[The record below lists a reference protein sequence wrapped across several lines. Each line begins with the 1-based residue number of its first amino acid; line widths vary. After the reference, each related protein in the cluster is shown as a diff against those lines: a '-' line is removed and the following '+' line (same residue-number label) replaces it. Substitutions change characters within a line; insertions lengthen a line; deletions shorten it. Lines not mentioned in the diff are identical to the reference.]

1 MNFTGLKIT
10 TMNRIL
16 FSSFLVLTFNVI
28 TFYNAIGQDSPFQIH
43 LEPFSIEG
51 LSGVQSFAVGTHAG
65 KWVIL
70 GGRLDGLHKR
80 QQNQSFDIPGHN
92 KSIIVVDPIA
102 KLKWT
107 APLSSLSV
115 SLQDQLSSTNIE
127 FQQDGNYLYLI
138 GGYGYSAAFGSRVT
152 YDKLTAIDVPGLMNA
167 IITGTAISPY
177 FRQISHPDFAVTG
190 GHLNKIY
197 DTWYLVGGQKFTGNY
212 NPMGNPTY
220 TQEYTNAIRKFK
232 LVDDGNN
239 LTITHLPSLID
250 AVNLHRRDYNV
261 TPQIMPD
268 GKEGLTAFSGVFQ
281 INADLPFLNSVNI
294 DSSGYEVNPDFSQY
308 FNHYHCANLP
318 IFSSATQ
325 EMHTVFFGG
334 IAQYYESQG
343 TLIQDNN
350 VPFVK
355 TIARVTR
362 TASGQMTEYKLPVE
376 MPGFLGS
383 GSEFILNPE
392 IQKFE
397 NSVVKLDDIQDD
409 TTFVGYIFGGISSS
423 AANIFFTNTGVESI
437 ASGQI
442 FKVSIVKNATTSVHT
457 LNEQSRG
464 GLQLQ
469 IFPNP
474 TKGRLKV
481 KFHLTSPAL
490 VRVMISDSNGKL
502 LKSGE
507 LKNTTSGEN
516 TFEDEFPG
524 SQSGGIYVITIQT
537 SSQKSVQ
544 KIVLKP

>member
-1 MNFTGLKIT
+1 MSRLIYSVFF
-10 TMNRIL
+10 L
-16 FSSFLVLTFNVI
+16 FYLVVGSFQ
-28 TFYNAIGQDSPFQIH
+28 NAVGQESPFQIH
-43 LEPFSIEG
+43 LESFSIEG

-92 KSIIVVDPIA
+92 KTIIVVDPVA
-102 KLKWT
+102 KVKWT

-115 SLQDQLSSTNIE
+115 SLQDQLSSTNME
-127 FQQDGNYLYLI
+127 FHQDGNYLYVI
-138 GGYGYSAAFGSRVT
+138 GGYGYSSALASRVT

-167 IITGTAISPY
+167 IISGSAISPY
-177 FRQISHPDFAVTG
+177 FRQVSHPDFAVTG

-232 LVDDGNN
+232 LFDDGLN
-239 LTITHLPSLID
+239 LNITHLPTLID
-250 AVNLHRRDYNV
+250 AANLHRRDYNV

-268 GKEGLTAFSGVFQ
+268 GSEGLTAFSGVFQ
-281 INADLPFLNSVNI
+281 VNADLPFLNSVNI
-294 DSSGYEVNPDFSQY
+294 DSSGYSVNTDFAQY

-318 IFSSATQ
+318 IFSTATQ

-362 TASGQMTEYKLPVE
+362 TANGQMTEYKLPVE

-383 GSEFILNPE
+383 GSEFILNPD
-392 IQKFE
+392 IPKFE
-397 NSVVKLDDIQDD
+397 NRVVKLDDIQDD
-409 TTFVGYIFGGISSS
+409 TTFIGYIFGGISSA

-442 FKVSIVKNATTSVHT
+442 FKVSVVKNETTSVHT

-481 KFHLTSPAL
+481 KFNLTSPEL
-490 VRVMISDSNGKL
+490 VRVVISDSNGKL
-502 LKSGE
+502 LKSRE

-516 TFEDEFPG
+516 TYDDEIPG
-524 SQSGGIYVITIQT
+524 SQSGGIFFITIQT
-537 SSQKSVQ
+537 LTQKSVQ